1 VGSLLC
7 LKPNLP
13 TAALLAV
20 LALVSCGPAST
31 SDERMPSNR
40 PNTIRPLLGV
50 NGGPTPFQ
58 PGLYPDFVDTTKQ
71 FQALGVNAIRME
83 DYFGPG
89 DITCMFPD
97 PAADPTD
104 ESNYDFAATDAVFQA
119 VVDGNFRPMLRLGQ
133 SWKAGEATNGYD
145 VEQPTG
151 GMFPDKPTAYPGCE
165 FWADGL
171 AAGVKTAGPEL
182 WNRIVSRYSDAS
194 RWGSNPLDNGW
205 VEIWN
210 EPNIPGT
217 TLYWDAE
224 PEAFYEFFATTATSL
239 ATEFP
244 DLTFG
249 GPASHGAG
257 CTTPEGRQWVQEF
270 LAYQADHDVSLDFFS
285 WHWYGANI
293 DELRGCYE
301 FFADALDQHGYGGT
315 PQIVTEYNTDAVSC
329 AGAGSTCHPHGE
341 VSGGALATVAWIEMQ
356 SWPDL
361 EGVFFY
367 RGADGPFIPNS
378 ELTMPIVDG
387 APCPGLGCDSLGGSG
402 FGLLYGDG
410 TRKPQGAAF
419 ALWSML
425 AGWEVVDLAAPSL
438 FVSEVAGVSLSDAGA
453 LLTGGL
459 PTLGVLA
466 GRNDAGQT
474 RLLVANPQNVP
485 VTADIAGL
493 LATGGVDSGEDTR
506 VTVTSLSPGATDLI
520 STSTADFSSLGSAE
534 LAPFGVLV
542 FEVPR

>member
-1 VGSLLC
+1 
-7 LKPNLP
+7 
-13 TAALLAV
+13 
-20 LALVSCGPAST
+20 
-31 SDERMPSNR
+31 M
-40 PNTIRPLLGV
+40 
-50 NGGPTPFQ
+50 
-58 PGLYPDFVDTTKQ
+58 
-71 FQALGVNAIRME
+71 
-83 DYFGPG
+83 
-89 DITCMFPD
+89 
-97 PAADPTD
+97 
-104 ESNYDFAATDAVFQA
+104 
-119 VVDGNFRPMLRLGQ
+119 
-133 SWKAGEATNGYD
+133 
-145 VEQPTG
+145 
-151 GMFPDKPTAYPGCE
+151 
-165 FWADGL
+165 
-171 AAGVKTAGPEL
+171 
-182 WNRIVSRYSDAS
+182 
-194 RWGSNPLDNGW
+194 
-205 VEIWN
+205 EIWN

-217 TLYWDAE
+217 TLYWDGE

-239 ATEFP
+239 AEEFP

-257 CTTPEGRQWVQEF
+257 CTTPEGRQWVQDF

-293 DELRGCYE
+293 DELRGCYM
-301 FFADALDQHGYGGT
+301 FYADVLDQHGYGGT

-356 SWPDL
+356 SWSDL

-425 AGWEVVDLAAPSL
+425 AGWGHVDLAAPSL

-453 LLTGGL
+453 LLAGGL

-466 GRNDAGQT
+466 GRNEAGQT

-485 VTADIAGL
+485 VTVDIAGL
-493 LATGGVDSGEDTR
+493 LQTGGVDPGAGTR
-506 VTVTSLSPGATDLI
+506 VSVTSLSPGTPDLI
-520 STSTADFSSLGSAE
+520 STSTADVSSLASTE
-534 LAPFGVLV
+534 LAPFSVQV